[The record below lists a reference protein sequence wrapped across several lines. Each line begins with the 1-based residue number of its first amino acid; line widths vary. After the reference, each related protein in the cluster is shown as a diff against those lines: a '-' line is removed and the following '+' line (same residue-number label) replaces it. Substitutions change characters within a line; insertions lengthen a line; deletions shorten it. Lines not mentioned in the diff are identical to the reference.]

1 LWNKTIERSND
12 WLIQE
17 WGSALLTRHDERS
30 RGYEAMNMRRIGQIQ
45 GVEKGDILAQA
56 KRLRHSAALRVAP
69 SMPGGNDA
77 ESVSQIFG
85 VAA

>member
-1 LWNKTIERSND
+1 
-12 WLIQE
+12 
-17 WGSALLTRHDERS
+17 
-30 RGYEAMNMRRIGQIQ
+30 MNMRRIGQIQ